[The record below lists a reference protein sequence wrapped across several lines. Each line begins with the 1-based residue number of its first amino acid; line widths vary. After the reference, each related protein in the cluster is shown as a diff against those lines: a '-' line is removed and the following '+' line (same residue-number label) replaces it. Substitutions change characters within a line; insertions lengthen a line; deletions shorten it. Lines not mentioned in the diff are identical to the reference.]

1 MSNPSE
7 FVDKKENTAADG
19 KKKFPVLLVLIPIL
33 IAIAGAVFWF
43 STRNSASSMRLA
55 RLEGIVQLQDE
66 QGKEKTLVENMRF
79 QSGQALRTEEASLV
93 GINLDDTKLATL
105 DALSRSQFIKKLKK
119 IQLKLSQGRVFFEV
133 TKDLAADETFDIET
147 STMVVGI
154 RGTSGYVEVDEQ
166 GQESLV
172 VTDGHVHV
180 IGTNPV
186 TGEVKET
193 DVYAGEGVTVYLFND
208 RKVDSIE
215 FHLEEVHEKDLP
227 LLALRLM
234 VESDEHW
241 TEDGKYLPPD
251 GSIPDADDRPFD
263 EGEPGLD
270 VPEGHMLAGEEG
282 RPDNAAGGQEGT
294 GLAPSGTPAAEGVPK
309 DGSLMD
315 KVCVGANWSQELI
328 HYYYEKVSNGEA
340 ADGTEE
346 AESSEEETSEEET
359 SESLRATEEET
370 EESSEEESSSETETE
385 TPAPSATAATQA
397 PTQAPTQAAETA
409 AAEQETAAASSEE
422 TQAPSET
429 AAESAEEASDDTPEE
444 ESGEVD
450 PENIDYDLTD
460 EDDPNNLP
468 DDPNNLPEETST
480 EATQPVTSETEAP
493 AAADDSAGTVPS
505 SSEDP
510 WTFISE
516 PYSGDYMDDVMGS
529 T

>member
-7 FVDKKENTAADG
+7 SVDKKENTAAEG
-19 KKKFPVLLVLIPIL
+19 KKKPPVLLLLIPLL
-33 IAIAGAVFWF
+33 IVIIGVAVWF
-43 STRNSASSMRLA
+43 SMRNTASSMRLA

-66 QGKEKTLVENMRF
+66 QGKEKSLVENMRF

-282 RPDNAAGGQEGT
+282 RQDNAAGGREGT

-309 DGSLMD
+309 NGSLMD

-370 EESSEEESSSETETE
+370 EESSEESSSETETE
-385 TPAPSATAATQA
+385 TPAPSVTAATQA
-397 PTQAPTQAAETA
+397 PTRAPTQAAETA

-444 ESGEVD
+444 ESGEAD